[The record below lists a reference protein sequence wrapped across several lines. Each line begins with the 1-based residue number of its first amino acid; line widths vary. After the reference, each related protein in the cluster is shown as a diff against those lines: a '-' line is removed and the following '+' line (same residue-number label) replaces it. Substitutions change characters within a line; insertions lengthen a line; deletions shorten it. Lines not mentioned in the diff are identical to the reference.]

1 MFDVESL
8 KRIVITQREE
18 IEEFMERENIIE
30 REIDKEALLSFLSYP
45 NILAILGVR
54 RSGKSVLTWLLM
66 RDKKFAYINFFDERL
81 LSFSPNDYEKLMQ
94 AFYELYGDVEYF
106 VFDEIQSVKGWE
118 RFLSRIRTTK
128 KIIVTGSSSSL
139 LSGEL
144 STSLTGRYVGFTLYP
159 FSFREF
165 LKFKGVELEKN
176 WVYSTKSIA
185 KIKRLLEEYI
195 KIGGFPE
202 ALKFGRVYLQT
213 IYRDIVE
220 RDVIMRHNIR
230 EVQAIKELALYLL
243 SNFSR
248 EITYSKL
255 KNVIGLK
262 DVHTIRNFVGYLE
275 DAYLIFQLKRFSPKL
290 KSQILSPRKVYA
302 IDSGIINSVAFRP
315 TRNMGRLLENIVF
328 VEILRRISYSFSNRE
343 VYYWK
348 DREGEVDFVIKEGN
362 KVIQLIQV
370 TYELNDENYR
380 REVDA
385 LLRASK
391 ELKCNNLLIITWD
404 QDETLE
410 GNIRVVPLWKWL
422 LI

>member
-1 MFDVESL
+1 M
-8 KRIVITQREE
+8 
-18 IEEFMERENIIE
+18 
-30 REIDKEALLSFLSYP
+30 
-45 NILAILGVR
+45 
-54 RSGKSVLTWLLM
+54 
-66 RDKKFAYINFFDERL
+66 
-81 LSFSPNDYEKLMQ
+81 
-94 AFYELYGDVEYF
+94 
-106 VFDEIQSVKGWE
+106 
-118 RFLSRIRTTK
+118 
-128 KIIVTGSSSSL
+128 
-139 LSGEL
+139 
-144 STSLTGRYVGFTLYP
+144 
-159 FSFREF
+159 
-165 LKFKGVELEKN
+165 
-176 WVYSTKSIA
+176 YSTKSIA

-328 VEILRRISYSFSNRE
+328 VGILRRISYSFFTTS
-343 VYYWK
+343 
-348 DREGEVDFVIKEGN
+348 
-362 KVIQLIQV
+362 
-370 TYELNDENYR
+370 
-380 REVDA
+380 
-385 LLRASK
+385 
-391 ELKCNNLLIITWD
+391 
-404 QDETLE
+404 
-410 GNIRVVPLWKWL
+410 
-422 LI
+422 

>member
-18 IEEFMERENIIE
+18 IEEFIERENIIE

-165 LKFKGVELEKN
+165 LKFKGVKLEKN
-176 WVYSTKSIA
+176 WMYSTKSIA